1 MNTHFPVIDGHAH
14 LSELNNLKR
23 EIDEARRVGVR
34 AIIGVGMDIESN
46 RQTLA
51 LAEAYPGFVLP
62 AVGYHPWE
70 VREGEIE
77 KTLAFVEAH
86 IDRCVAIGEV
96 GIDYKVKVRKPLQRE
111 VFGQI
116 VDMAVRHDKALIL
129 HCRYSH
135 KRVLALIREAGL
147 RRAIFHWYTGP
158 PDLLREI
165 VSAGYYVSATPSL
178 RRSPPHQEG
187 IRKTPLERILVETD
201 CPVIHTDR
209 ASRPS
214 DVITTVEEVARI
226 KGVPVDKAAEV
237 IFQNTLDFFEL
248 PPIDP

>member
-1 MNTHFPVIDGHAH
+1 MNTTLPVIDGHAH
-14 LSELNNLKR
+14 LSELKDLNR
-23 EIDEARRVGVR
+23 EMDEAQRVGVR

-51 LAEAYPGFVLP
+51 IAEAHPGFVLP

-70 VREGEIE
+70 VREGQIE
-77 KTLAFVEAH
+77 KNLAFVEAH

-96 GIDYKVKVRKPLQRE
+96 GIDYKVKVRKSLQRE

-116 VDMAVRHDKALIL
+116 VKMSVRYDKALIL

-135 KRVLALIREAGL
+135 KRVLTLIREAGV
-147 RRAIFHWYTGP
+147 RRAVFHWYTGP
-158 PDLLREI
+158 ADLVREI

-187 IRKTPLERILVETD
+187 IRQAPLERILAETD
-201 CPVIHTDR
+201 CPVIHGDR
-209 ASRPS
+209 ESRPS
-214 DVITTVEEVARI
+214 DVITTLEEVARI
-226 KGVPVDKAAEV
+226 KGIPVGETADV
-237 IFQNTLDFFEL
+237 IFQNTLDFYEL
-248 PPIDP
+248 PPIDR